1 VLTSFEISDKI
12 STLDDLEVG
21 YDTTEFGNVKFGKNC
36 NLSEFGNVKFGKNC
50 NLYPTFTILKMKEFC
65 VIRDQLFTNLLRIP
79 ACVEL
84 LGVVAA
90 ASTALTSPISVLIVK
105 GLARFLLSL

>member
-1 VLTSFEISDKI
+1 MLTSFEISDKI

-21 YDTTEFGNVKFGKNC
+21 YDTT
-36 NLSEFGNVKFGKNC
+36 EFGNVKFGKNC